1 MNIYHSIS
9 DFKHVERPIV
19 TTGTFDGVHFGH
31 RKIIQRLNEI
41 AQQQDGESVLLT
53 FYPHP
58 RMVLFPNDHQL
69 QLLNTLDE
77 KIELLKK
84 AGINHLI
91 IHPFT
96 KAFSRTTSMHF
107 VRDIIVNQL
116 RTHKLVIGYDHHF
129 GRNREG
135 TFDHLKEFAPVYG
148 FEVEEIPAQLLDDVS
163 VSSTKIRSALL
174 NGQVDIAYQFLGYY
188 YCLSGKVVRG
198 NEIGRS
204 IDFPTANLLI
214 DDTTKLIPKKG
225 VYAVEVCVENKSF
238 HGMMNIGTKPT
249 LGDNSQTIEVHIF
262 DFDNIIYDDQI
273 SIFLVGRLRDEVPFS
288 NLNQLKNQLEKD
300 KIRARELLIKKSPH

>member
-41 AQQQDGESVLLT
+41 AQQQEGESVLLT

-188 YCLSGKVVRG
+188 YGLSGKVVRG

-204 IDFPTANLLI
+204 IGFPTANLLI

-225 VYAVEVCVENKSF
+225 VYAVKVCVENRFF

-249 LGDNSQTIEVHIF
+249 LGDNSQTIEIHIF

-273 SIFLVGRLRDEVPFS
+273 SVFLVGRLRDEVPFS
-288 NLNQLKNQLEKD
+288 NLYQLKNQLEKD
-300 KIRARELLIKKSPH
+300 KIRARKLVIKKSPR

>member
-77 KIELLKK
+77 KIDLLKK

-262 DFDNIIYDDQI
+262 DFDKIIYDDQI

-288 NLNQLKNQLEKD
+288 NLNQLRNQLEKD

>member
-77 KIELLKK
+77 KIDLLKK

-262 DFDNIIYDDQI
+262 DFDKIIYDDQI